1 MAEKVIDIGTAEE
14 PTDLIVVKQ
23 LPIIEQRLQ
32 EINAEITDK
41 VNTALA
47 MDCTEDTVKE
57 VKKTRAHLKSMF
69 TVLETQRKGVKNA
82 VMDPYKEFEDTY
94 KKYVT
99 DVFKPADDQLA
110 AKIAEVEDGLK
121 AQKAAEIK
129 EYYDELAQSL
139 GIDFL
144 PFEKAGIAVT
154 LTASKKSLRERAN
167 SILTMISENLRMVG
181 QHEYAAEILV
191 EYKKDPFHVAAAM
204 STVTERHRA
213 IEAEKIRREES
224 VRQEEAQEET
234 VRQVEQAAE
243 AWAAPRPVEAPSEE
257 EPAPEPLDEKRY
269 TVRFTVKNITKAQ
282 ALALKRFLK
291 DGGYDYE

>member
-1 MAEKVIDIGTAEE
+1 MVEKLIDIGTAEQ

-32 EINAEITDK
+32 EINAEI
-41 VNTALA
+41 VEQVSTALDMA
-47 MDCTEDTVKE
+47 CTEDTVKE

-69 TVLETQRKGVKNA
+69 TALETQRKGVKNA

-99 DVFKPADDQLA
+99 DVFKPADEQLA

-129 EYYDELAQSL
+129 EYYEELAQSL

-144 PFEKAGIAVT
+144 PFEKAGIDIT
-154 LTASKKSLRERAN
+154 LTASKKSLREKAN
-167 SILTMISENLRMVG
+167 SILTLISENLRMIN
-181 QHEYAAEILV
+181 QQEYAAEILV
-191 EYKKDPFHVAAAM
+191 EYKRDPFHVAAAM
-204 STVTERHRA
+204 SAVTERHRA
-213 IEAEKIRREES
+213 IEEERKRREETA
-224 VRQEEAQEET
+224 RQEEQQAE
-234 VRQVEQAAE
+234 VARQVEQAAE
-243 AWAAPRPVEAPSEE
+243 AWSAPAPVAVPEE
-257 EPAPEPLDEKRY
+257 EPTPGPVDERRY
-269 TVRFTVKNITKAQ
+269 TVRFTVKNVTKAQ
-282 ALALKRFLK
+282 ALALKNFLN

>member
-1 MAEKVIDIGTAEE
+1 MAEEIIDIGTAEE

-32 EINAEITDK
+32 EINAEISDK

-181 QHEYAAEILV
+181 QQEYAAEILV
-191 EYKKDPFHVAAAM
+191 EYKKDPFRVAAAM
-204 STVTERHRA
+204 STVAERHRA

-243 AWAAPRPVEAPSEE
+243 AWAAPRPVEAPPEE
-257 EPAPEPLDEKRY
+257 EPALEPLDETRY
-269 TVRFTVKNITKAQ
+269 TVHFTVKNITKAQ

>member
-1 MAEKVIDIGTAEE
+1 MAEEVIDIGTAEE

-32 EINAEITDK
+32 EINAEI
-41 VNTALA
+41 VEQVSSALDMA
-47 MDCTEDTVKE
+47 CTEDTVKE

-69 TVLETQRKGVKNA
+69 TALETQRKGVKNA

-121 AQKAAEIK
+121 AQKATEIK

-181 QHEYAAEILV
+181 QQEYAAEILV
-191 EYKKDPFHVAAAM
+191 EYKKDPFRVAAAM
-204 STVTERHRA
+204 STVAERHRA

-243 AWAAPRPVEAPSEE
+243 AWAAPRPVEAPPEE
-257 EPAPEPLDEKRY
+257 EPALEPLDETRY